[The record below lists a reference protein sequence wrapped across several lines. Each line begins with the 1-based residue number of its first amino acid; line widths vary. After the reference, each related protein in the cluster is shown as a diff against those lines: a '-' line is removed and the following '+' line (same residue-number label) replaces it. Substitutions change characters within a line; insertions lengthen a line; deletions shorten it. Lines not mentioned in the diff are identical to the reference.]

1 MIPTSDACVP
11 SQKTLAERTC
21 PWKMLTSRGSS
32 KRGELRKGQ
41 EKHRVAMAVGEVLF
55 LLRRNEKGV
64 DSAQLNFLSFFKS
77 QLLKNVTWMAIYRY
91 LSLSS
96 ST

>member
-41 EKHRVAMAVGEVLF
+41 EKQGG
-55 LLRRNEKGV
+55 NG
-64 DSAQLNFLSFFKS
+64 SG
-77 QLLKNVTWMAIYRY
+77 
-91 LSLSS
+91 LSS
-96 ST
+96 FLVKKE